1 MARRSLS
8 AHLLYSRF
16 GVLIQMVFELSTP
29 RLRLVAVTAALAAA
43 EIKGELGASLGAQI
57 PEAWP
62 PDELDEIAVVFM
74 QLLRKEPTLRGF
86 LGWYWVLQTPEPTL
100 IGMGGF
106 KGHPDESGF
115 VEIGYSVLPEH
126 QGQGFATEA
135 VEALLGWARRFE
147 EICGVLAFT
156 KTTNLASRRVLERQR
171 FTLTEEVLRD
181 GEPMCAYLRTW
192 SGD

>member
-1 MARRSLS
+1 
-8 AHLLYSRF
+8 
-16 GVLIQMVFELSTP
+16 MVFELSTP
-29 RLRLVAVTAALAAA
+29 RLRLVAVTQALAAA
-43 EIKGELGASLGAQI
+43 EMRGELALALGAQI

-62 PDELDEIAVVFM
+62 PDELDEIAMVFA

-86 LGWYWVLQTPEPTL
+86 LGWYWVLQSPAPTL

-106 KGHPDESGF
+106 KGHPDEVGF

-126 QGQGFATEA
+126 QRQGYATEA
-135 VEALLGWARRFE
+135 VEALLGWARSFE

-156 KTTNLASRRVLERQR
+156 RVTNAASRRVLERQR
-171 FTLTEEVLRD
+171 FELTEEVIRE
-181 GEPMCAYLRTW
+181 GELMCAYLRTW